1 MSREDLQTLFFA
13 VGIPHPTDPLK
24 PFLTLQLLKT
34 PPTIQLFKNSLCGC
48 FPGYFIFTNCLVF
61 CCSPVYIDGTANIKI
76 AAKRILWGKCVNAG
90 QTCIAP
96 DYILCSRQVQ
106 NQFLKEAET
115 ILREFY
121 GDKPKDSPDLCRII
135 SERHYKSVHFV
146 YLFLNTYLFFY

>member
-1 MSREDLQTLFFA
+1 MEGLRAIT
-13 VGIPHPTDPLK
+13 II
-24 PFLTLQLLKT
+24 LTY
-34 PPTIQLFKNSLCGC
+34 KNSFVMYTYLCKSFLNG
-48 FPGYFIFTNCLVF
+48 FFRHYLLTQYLIYHY
-61 CCSPVYIDGTANIKI
+61 SPVYIDSTANIKI

-115 ILREFY
+115 ILKEFY

-135 SERHYKSVHFV
+135 SERHYKSVV
-146 YLFLNTYLFFY
+146 CKIKYRLGLYDL